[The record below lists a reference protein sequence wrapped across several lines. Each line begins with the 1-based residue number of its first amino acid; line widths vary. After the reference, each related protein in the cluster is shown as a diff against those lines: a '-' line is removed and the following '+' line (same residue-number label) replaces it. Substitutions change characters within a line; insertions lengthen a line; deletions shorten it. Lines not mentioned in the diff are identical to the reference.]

1 MSLLKWIKEN
11 VFDWS
16 SKPPSRSTRLPE
28 HDPGWE
34 NRRRTSRF
42 AQEAAKRA
50 NKRLH
55 SRLAGTVAK
64 KSKGRKP
71 ASG

>member
-1 MSLLKWIKEN
+1 MSILKWIKEN

-16 SKPPSRSTRLPE
+16 YQPPVYRGHRPPE
-28 HDPGWE
+28 HPPGWE
-34 NRRRTSRF
+34 NIQR
-42 AQEAAKRA
+42 AKKRA

-55 SRLAGTVAK
+55 SRLAGTMSK
-64 KSKGRKP
+64 NRKGRKP